1 MTKISAC
8 KMAAAF
14 FLLCVATA
22 VDSPA
27 QTFTNL
33 FTFDRTNGW
42 EPVAPL
48 TQGIDGNF
56 YGVTAEGGSGSNPV
70 GTVFKVTPA
79 GHLTSLYNFCSQ
91 SNCADGAS
99 PESALL
105 LATDGNFYGTASEA
119 GGNIVGGTVYKITS
133 LGKLTTLY
141 SFCAEDNCTDGA
153 SPQGGVVEGVDGNFY
168 GTTRDGGNGPLCIS
182 NGYCG
187 NVFKMTPS
195 GAVTTIYNFCSLPN
209 CTDGLLPTTP
219 LVQGTDGN
227 LYGATSQFD
236 TFPATIFK
244 ITTSGKLTTLYTFCE
259 QQGCTN
265 GDAAN
270 ALLLGTD
277 GNFYGITSRG
287 GASGPNGLGTVFKM
301 TPGGTLTTLYSF
313 CSLPS
318 CLDGAD
324 PGGGLVEGTDG
335 NFYGTTSEGGQ
346 YGSGTLGG
354 TIFKITPQGTIT
366 TLYSFCA
373 QQPNCADGTDP
384 FGPPTQGTDGN
395 FYGTTSGGNVGS
407 GTIYKLATGLG
418 PFIRFLPAGGKVGSE
433 VGILGTNLTGA
444 TSVMFNGSSAK
455 FSVPLP
461 TLILTHVPT
470 GAKSGM
476 IKVTTP
482 SGTLT
487 SNVPFHVIP

>member
-1 MTKISAC
+1 
-8 KMAAAF
+8 
-14 FLLCVATA
+14 
-22 VDSPA
+22 
-27 QTFTNL
+27 
-33 FTFDRTNGW
+33 
-42 EPVAPL
+42 
-48 TQGIDGNF
+48 
-56 YGVTAEGGSGSNPV
+56 
-70 GTVFKVTPA
+70 
-79 GHLTSLYNFCSQ
+79 
-91 SNCADGAS
+91 
-99 PESALL
+99 
-105 LATDGNFYGTASEA
+105 
-119 GGNIVGGTVYKITS
+119 
-133 LGKLTTLY
+133 
-141 SFCAEDNCTDGA
+141 
-153 SPQGGVVEGVDGNFY
+153 
-168 GTTRDGGNGPLCIS
+168 
-182 NGYCG
+182 
-187 NVFKMTPS
+187 MTPF
-195 GAVTTIYNFCSLPN
+195 GTVTTIYNFCSLPN
-209 CTDGLLPTTP
+209 CADGLLPTTP

-259 QQGCTN
+259 QQGCTS
-265 GDAAN
+265 GDAPN

-301 TPGGTLTTLYSF
+301 TPGGTLSTLYSF
-313 CSLPS
+313 CSVGS

-335 NFYGTTSEGGQ
+335 NLYGTTSEGGQ

-354 TIFKITPQGTIT
+354 TIFKITPQGSLT

-407 GTIYKLATGLG
+407 GTLYKLATGLG
-418 PFIRFLPAGGKVGSE
+418 AFIKFLPAGGKVGSE
-433 VGILGTNLTGA
+433 VGILGNALVGA
-444 TSVMFNGSSAK
+444 TAVTFNGVAAK
-455 FSVPLP
+455 FSIPSA

-470 GAKSGM
+470 GAKSGV
-476 IKVTTP
+476 ITVTTP
-482 SGTLT
+482 GGTLT